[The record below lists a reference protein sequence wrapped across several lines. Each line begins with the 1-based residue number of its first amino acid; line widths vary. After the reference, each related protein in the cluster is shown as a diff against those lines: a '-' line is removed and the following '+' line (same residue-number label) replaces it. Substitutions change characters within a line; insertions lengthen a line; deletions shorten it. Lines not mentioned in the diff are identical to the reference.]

1 MSNVE
6 KTIEM
11 CRRVGLSRDF
21 AMRLYYI
28 ALRAAARSYTGQI
41 DMVQVAQAVKYASV
55 NRHLLK
61 VPH

>member
-1 MSNVE
+1 MSNIE

-21 AMRLYYI
+21 AMRLFYI
-28 ALRAAARSYTGQI
+28 ALRTAQQEV
-41 DMVQVAQAVKYASV
+41 DMVQVACAVKYASE

-61 VPH
+61 VAH